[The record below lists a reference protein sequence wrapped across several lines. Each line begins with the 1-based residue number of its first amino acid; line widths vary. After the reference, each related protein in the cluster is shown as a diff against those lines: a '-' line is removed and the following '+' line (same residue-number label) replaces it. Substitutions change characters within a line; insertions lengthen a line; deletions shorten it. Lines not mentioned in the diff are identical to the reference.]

1 MLPPVLEIYVV
12 WHPGDTAGED
22 VAEMLIGH
30 FHGNAFSGLIGGA
43 VEVFVRSEAWDEP
56 GDAPRP
62 LPVVEPLPHDLR
74 EPAFTVVVPVVG
86 LELGAAVESDT
97 GSWHDY
103 LAAAVDA
110 RTARPDAVAIVPVRV
125 PGAPEGGALID
136 LVAGIQAIR
145 AEHEDLCRDLS
156 QAVAQFLT
164 GEDEVLKVF
173 ISHTKHTDDPDEL
186 AGLIGDIRREI
197 GESRLREFFDASDLQ
212 VGRDWAPEL
221 EAQAATSAL
230 LAVRTD
236 LYATRAWCQ
245 RELLTAK
252 RAGMPVVILDTLSRG
267 EDRGSFLMD
276 HVPRIPGAPDRAAA
290 IRAALSRL
298 VDECLKRALWERQRD
313 LAEAGGVVDV
323 AWWAPHAP
331 EPITMLQWLATAPAD
346 DEPLLVLH
354 PDPPLGPDEMKV
366 LAELAATA
374 GIDARLEITT
384 PRGLATRGG

>member
-12 WHPGDTAGED
+12 WHPGDEAGAE
-22 VAEMLIGH
+22 VAEELIGH
-30 FHGNAFSGLIGGA
+30 FHGTAFSGLIGGA
-43 VEVFVRSEAWDEP
+43 VEVFVRSEGWEEP
-56 GDAPRP
+56 GAAPRS
-62 LPVVEPLPHDLR
+62 LPFVAPLPHDLR
-74 EPAFTVVVPVVG
+74 EPALAVVVPVIG
-86 LELGAAVESDT
+86 LELGAAVEPGT

-103 LAAAVDA
+103 LATVVDA
-110 RTARPDAVAIVPVRV
+110 RNARPDAVAIVPVRV
-125 PGAPEGGALID
+125 AGAPDRGTLID

-145 AEHEDLCRDLS
+145 AEHEDLCRDLT
-156 QAVAQFLT
+156 QAVTQFLI

-173 ISHTKHTDDPDEL
+173 ISHTKHADDPDEL
-186 AGLIGDIRREI
+186 AGLLGDVRREI

-212 VGRDWAPEL
+212 VGRNWAPEL

-276 HVPRIPGAPDRAAA
+276 HVPRIPGAPDRDAA
-290 IRAALSRL
+290 IRGALARL
-298 VDECLKRALWERQRD
+298 VDECLKRALWARQRD
-313 LAEAGGVVDV
+313 LAEAEGVVDV

-331 EPITMLQWLATAPAD
+331 EPVTMLHWLPTTPEG

-354 PDPPLGPDEMKV
+354 PDPPLGAAELTV
-366 LAELAATA
+366 LAELAVSA

-384 PRGLATRGG
+384 PRGLAIRGG

>member
-1 MLPPVLEIYVV
+1 MLPPVLEVYVV
-12 WHPGDTAGED
+12 WHPGDEAGEQ
-22 VAEMLIGH
+22 VAELLIDH
-30 FHGNAFSGLIGGA
+30 FHGDAFSGLIGGA
-43 VEVFVRSEAWDEP
+43 VEVFVRSEGWEQP
-56 GDAPRP
+56 GGAPRP
-62 LPVVEPLPHDLR
+62 LPVVSALPNELR
-74 EPAFTVVVPVVG
+74 EPALTVVVPVLG
-86 LELGAAVESDT
+86 TELGAAVEPRS
-97 GSWHDY
+97 GSWHGY

-110 RTARPDAVAIVPVRV
+110 RNARPEAVAIVPVSG
-125 PGAPEGGALID
+125 PGTPASGTLLE
-136 LVAGIQAIR
+136 LVGPIQGIVA
-145 AEHEDLCRDLS
+145 AHEDLCRDLS
-156 QAVAQFLT
+156 QAIAQFLI
-164 GEDEVLKVF
+164 GDDEVLKVF
-173 ISHTKHTDDPDEL
+173 ISHTKHADDPDEL
-186 AGLIGDIRREI
+186 AGLLEDVRREI
-197 GESRLREFFDASDLQ
+197 RNSRLSEFFDASDLQ

-221 EAQAATSAL
+221 VAQSATSAL

-276 HVPRIPGAPDRAAA
+276 HVPRIPGAPDRGTA

-298 VDECLKRALWERQRD
+298 VDECLKRALWSRQRQ
-313 LAEAGGVVDV
+313 LVEAEGVLDV

-331 EPITMLQWLATAPAD
+331 EPITMLHWLQTTPDD

-354 PDPPLGPDEMKV
+354 PDPPLGTDELKV